1 VAFSYRAIDGGL
13 HIVDACPADIGPTM
27 VWPVEVPDGRT
38 ILVAQRQ
45 DEVRRFDARTGE
57 AVGDPGRWPGWA
69 FDFGCAAA
77 AVPDGRTIVVG
88 TGDRGISRYDLLSG
102 EAYPPTAGEKACTI
116 WAVTTATLPG
126 GRVVVAGA
134 GYDGLVRRWDAATGE
149 QIGEPLARNRA
160 ILKAVTTAVSADGA
174 PMFISGSEIGDVLR
188 WDAATGAPL
197 GEPLPGPVDDAR
209 ALAVARLPGGRQILA
224 CVDFDALHRWDLP
237 SGEPLGPPVRVG
249 KWAVLVATH
258 VDRHGTPSAFLW
270 FFGADAHGGARVER
284 WRLDTGEK
292 VDVSLPATL
301 RAVFGKRGTWMVL
314 GDIDGSLV
322 VRPMPQPVQP

>member
-1 VAFSYRAIDGGL
+1 MAFSYRAIDGGL

-77 AVPDGRTIVVG
+77 AVPDGRPIVVG

-126 GRVVVAGA
+126 GRVMVADA
-134 GYDGLVRRWDAATGE
+134 GYDGRDRGRPALGRGDRRPARGTTG
-149 QIGEPLARNRA
+149 A
-160 ILKAVTTAVSADGA
+160 SADGTPRRASRSASRSRATA
-174 PMFISGSEIGDVLR
+174 PSSR
-188 WDAATGAPL
+188 RSP
-197 GEPLPGPVDDAR
+197 
-209 ALAVARLPGGRQILA
+209 RLFRPTERR
-224 CVDFDALHRWDLP
+224 CSSP
-237 SGEPLGPPVRVG
+237 
-249 KWAVLVATH
+249 
-258 VDRHGTPSAFLW
+258 
-270 FFGADAHGGARVER
+270 GAR
-284 WRLDTGEK
+284 
-292 VDVSLPATL
+292 
-301 RAVFGKRGTWMVL
+301 
-314 GDIDGSLV
+314 
-322 VRPMPQPVQP
+322 